1 MSPENR
7 RALTASA
14 FFGALFLGVLWLALA
29 SRGEAG
35 SEAEERQRAQAA
47 TPLPVT
53 VVEIRLADRFEIH
66 ERLAGRVVA
75 RRRSELGFERS
86 GRLARIEVEEGDRVE
101 EGALLARLDTREL
114 EARRREL
121 RARVEATR
129 SRLEFARVTA
139 RRQRELRRA
148 DSVSPQALDE
158 ALANESTLEAQ
169 LAADRA
175 ALEHVEV
182 GLELSSLRAPYPAVI
197 VRRLADEGSIASPGQ
212 AVLAVLEDGV
222 QELQLGVP
230 PELVGGLEPGRAY
243 EIESGSLTL
252 EARLRS
258 IVPELD
264 PATRTQTAIL
274 EIPREADPAGRLA
287 DGSLAWLRLGR
298 EIETRG
304 AWVPLGALAEGRRG
318 TWTAFAVVPAIEDS
332 GADGVGDDGGDSAAA
347 EGGGRGVHRDADADG
362 AARIERRQVEIIQAE
377 AERAFVRGTL
387 WDGDRIV
394 RDGLHRLVPGM
405 RVEVVEVIDV
415 VETSAAPAPE
425 PTPLPRR
432 S

>member
-35 SEAEERQRAQAA
+35 SEDEERQRTEAA
-47 TPLPVT
+47 TPLPVA
-53 VVEIRLADRFEIH
+53 VVEIHLADRFEIH

-86 GRLARIEVEEGDRVE
+86 GRLARIEVREGDRVE
-101 EGALLARLDTREL
+101 AGALLARLDTREL

-121 RARVEATR
+121 RALVESTR
-129 SRLEFARVTA
+129 SRLELARVTA
-139 RRQRELRRA
+139 GRQRELRRA
-148 DSVSPQALDE
+148 DYLSPQALDE
-158 ALANESTLEAQ
+158 AVANETTLEAQ

-182 GLELSSLRAPYPAVI
+182 GLELSSLRAPYAAVI
-197 VRRLADEGSIASPGQ
+197 VRRLADEGSITSPGQ
-212 AVLAVLEDGV
+212 SVLAVLEDGV

-230 PELVGGLEPGRAY
+230 PELAGGLELGRAY
-243 EIESGSLTL
+243 PIESGSLAL

-287 DGSLAWLRLGR
+287 DGSLAWVRLAR

-318 TWTAFAVVPAIEDS
+318 TWTTFAVVPD
-332 GADGVGDDGGDSAAA
+332 A
-347 EGGGRGVHRDADADG
+347 EGR
-362 AARIERRQVEIIQAE
+362 ARIERRQVEIIQAE

-387 WDGDRIV
+387 RDGDRIV

-405 RVEVVEVIDV
+405 RVEV
-415 VETSAAPAPE
+415 AAEAAALALPASTRE
-425 PTPLPRR
+425 PLPLG

>member
-1 MSPENR
+1 MSPDNR

-35 SEAEERQRAQAA
+35 SEAEERQRADAA
-47 TPLPVT
+47 TPLPVAA
-53 VVEIRLADRFEIH
+53 VEIRLADRFEIH

-86 GRLARIEVEEGDRVE
+86 GRLVRIEVEEGDRVE

-121 RARVEATR
+121 RALVESTR
-129 SRLEFARVTA
+129 SRLELARITA
-139 RRQRELRRA
+139 GRQRELRRA
-148 DSVSPQALDE
+148 DYLSPQALDE
-158 ALANESTLEAQ
+158 ALANESTLQAQ

-212 AVLAVLEDGV
+212 SVLAVLEDGV

-230 PELVGGLEPGRAY
+230 PELAGGLEPGRAY

-287 DGSLAWLRLGR
+287 DGSLAWVRLGR

-318 TWTAFAVVPAIEDS
+318 TWTAFAIVPDIDT
-332 GADGVGDDGGDSAAA
+332 GGDQGDA
-347 EGGGRGVHRDADADG
+347 RGDRDGNGDGDAG
-362 AARIERRQVEIIQAE
+362 RIERRQVEIIQAE

-387 WDGDRIV
+387 RDGDRIV

-405 RVEVVEVIDV
+405 RVEVVDVIEMIEVPTATAGSV
-415 VETSAAPAPE
+415 AAPE
-425 PTPLPRR
+425 PAPLPRR

>member
-1 MSPENR
+1 MNPDNR

-29 SRGEAG
+29 SRGEAV
-35 SEAEERQRAQAA
+35 SEAEQRQRARAA

-75 RRRSELGFERS
+75 RRRSQLGFERS
-86 GRLARIEVEEGDRVE
+86 GRLARIEVEEGERVE

-121 RARVEATR
+121 SARVESTR
-129 SRLEFARVTA
+129 SRLELARITA
-139 RRQRELRRA
+139 GRQRELRRA

-158 ALANESTLEAQ
+158 ALANESTLQAQ

-197 VRRLADEGSIASPGQ
+197 VRRLADEGSITSPGQ
-212 AVLAVLEDGV
+212 SVLAVLEDGV

-230 PELVGGLEPGRAY
+230 PELAGGLEPGRAY

-274 EIPREADPAGRLA
+274 EIPREADPAGRLV
-287 DGSLAWLRLGR
+287 DGSLAWVRLAR

-318 TWTAFAVVPAIEDS
+318 TWTAFAVVPDT
-332 GADGVGDDGGDSAAA
+332 DTDTDT
-347 EGGGRGVHRDADADG
+347 
-362 AARIERRQVEIIQAE
+362 AARIERRQVEVIQAE
-377 AERAFVRGTL
+377 AQRAFVRGTL
-387 WDGDRIV
+387 RDGDRIV
-394 RDGLHRLVPGM
+394 GDGLHRLVPGM
-405 RVEVVEVIDV
+405 RVEVVEVV
-415 VETSAAPAPE
+415 QALEEVETIAAPVPAPV
-425 PTPLPRR
+425 PPSASDPRR

>member
-1 MSPENR
+1 MSPDNR

-29 SRGEAG
+29 SRGEAD
-35 SEAEERQRAQAA
+35 SEAEARQRAEAA
-47 TPLPVT
+47 TPLPVA
-53 VVEIRLADRFEIH
+53 VVEIHLADRFEIH

-86 GRLARIEVEEGDRVE
+86 GRLARTLVQEGDRVE

-114 EARRREL
+114 EARHREL
-121 RARVEATR
+121 RALVESTR
-129 SRLEFARVTA
+129 ARLELARVTA
-139 RRQRELRRA
+139 GRQRELHR
-148 DSVSPQALDE
+148 SGSLSPQALDE
-158 ALANESTLEAQ
+158 ALANESTLQAQ

-175 ALEHVEV
+175 ALERV
-182 GLELSSLRAPYPAVI
+182 GVGIELSSLHAPYPAVVI
-197 VRRLADEGSIASPGQ
+197 RRLADEGSIISPGE

-230 PELVGGLEPGRAY
+230 PELAGSLEPGRAY

-252 EARLRS
+252 TARLRS

-264 PATRTQTAIL
+264 PATRTQSAIL

-287 DGSLAWLRLGR
+287 DGSLAWVRLAR

-318 TWTAFAVVPAIEDS
+318 TWTAYAVVP
-332 GADGVGDDGGDSAAA
+332 
-347 EGGGRGVHRDADADG
+347 DADAASAADG
-362 AARIERRQVEIIQAE
+362 ARAARIERRQVEIIQAE

-387 WDGDRIV
+387 RDGDRIV

-405 RVEVVEVIDV
+405 RVEV
-415 VETSAAPAPE
+415 AAEAAALALPASTRE
-425 PTPLPRR
+425 PLPLG

>member
-1 MSPENR
+1 MNPDNR

-29 SRGEAG
+29 SRGEAV
-35 SEAEERQRAQAA
+35 SEAEQRQRARAA

-75 RRRSELGFERS
+75 RRRSQLGFERS
-86 GRLARIEVEEGDRVE
+86 GRLARIEVEEGERVE

-121 RARVEATR
+121 SARVESTR
-129 SRLEFARVTA
+129 SRLELARITA
-139 RRQRELRRA
+139 GRQRELRRA

-158 ALANESTLEAQ
+158 ALANESTLQAQ

-197 VRRLADEGSIASPGQ
+197 VRRLADEGSITSPGQ
-212 AVLAVLEDGV
+212 SVLAVLEDGV

-230 PELVGGLEPGRAY
+230 PELAGGLEPGRAY

-274 EIPREADPAGRLA
+274 EIPREADPAGRLV
-287 DGSLAWLRLGR
+287 

-318 TWTAFAVVPAIEDS
+318 TWTAFAVVPDT
-332 GADGVGDDGGDSAAA
+332 DTDTDT
-347 EGGGRGVHRDADADG
+347 
-362 AARIERRQVEIIQAE
+362 AARIERRQVEVIQAE
-377 AERAFVRGTL
+377 AQRAFVRGTL
-387 WDGDRIV
+387 RDGDRIV
-394 RDGLHRLVPGM
+394 GDGLHRLVPGM
-405 RVEVVEVIDV
+405 RVEVVEVV
-415 VETSAAPAPE
+415 QALEEVETIAAPVPAPV
-425 PTPLPRR
+425 PPSASDPRR